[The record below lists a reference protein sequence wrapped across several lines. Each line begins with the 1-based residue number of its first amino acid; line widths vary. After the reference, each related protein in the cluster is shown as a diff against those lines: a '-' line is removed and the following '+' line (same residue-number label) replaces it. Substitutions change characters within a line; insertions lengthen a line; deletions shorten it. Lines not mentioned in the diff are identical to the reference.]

1 MSDYFYTEEEQ
12 KRNTVL
18 IHQNDTLQS
27 ISFDNPNL
35 NDCIG
40 ETEQLLISL
49 GHESEVNDA
58 KEASKVVV
66 ETWNLVIP
74 SWEDL
79 CKEAEDAIQGK
90 ASLISLFTD
99 EELRNNKE
107 YIRKLNADFNAI
119 HDLDKMDITICA
131 LAGIIS
137 AAIDILLVGIPGPSS
152 TGVSAGSL
160 SNHIRK
166 YFENKFPPSE
176 MEKLGGK
183 SFVKTPYDA
192 QDNRNTTINVE
203 GLSSYYHR
211 LLSLGHDPLLGWIV
225 GVIDI
230 MKGQMTTI
238 DKRGKIIVQVIE
250 NYSDRKESNIFTA
263 LSKQFLHLK
272 SDLTT
277 SMGLPAPLMGLFNL
291 FQFGNIGKENQTIAE
306 IVQGM
311 YYEGYDFIQFCSSSI
326 PVMFTEVAVRISW
339 AIRRIKNGYNIKE
352 SIPVSLNRDKHP
364 KLASMLFLA
373 HSAASAI
380 NAGKVAFT
388 KNPMAINYP
397 QWLAFSRYAFKQLKW
412 WLWEKEIK
420 RDKYVMELIDKEGN
434 DILSIIDKGFNMFQ
448 PQLLS
453 SDSVL
458 LIN

>member
-1 MSDYFYTEEEQ
+1 MNDYSYTKDEQ
-12 KRNTVL
+12 ERNKILV
-18 IHQNDTLQS
+18 HQKETIQG
-27 ISFDNPNL
+27 ISFDNPETES
-35 NDCIG
+35 CI
-40 ETEQLLISL
+40 EESEQLLDSL
-49 GHESEVNDA
+49 GYGSEVEEA
-58 KEASKVVV
+58 KEASKYAV

-79 CKEAEDAIQGK
+79 CKEAESAINGEM
-90 ASLISLFTD
+90 SLTSLFTE
-99 EELRNNKE
+99 EELRDNKE
-107 YIRKLNADFNAI
+107 YVQKLNADFNAI
-119 HDLDKMDITICA
+119 HNLDKIDITICA
-131 LAGIIS
+131 IAGILS
-137 AAIDILLVGIPGPSS
+137 AAIDILFVGIPGPSPQ
-152 TGVSAGSL
+152 GVSAGSL

-166 YFENKFPPSE
+166 YFENKFPPDE

-238 DKRGKIIVQVIE
+238 DKNGKIIVQVIE

-339 AIRRIKNGYNIKE
+339 AIRRIKNGYSIKE

-420 RDKYVMELIDKEGN
+420 RDKYVMDLIDKEGN
-434 DILSIIDKGFNMFQ
+434 DILSIIDKEFNMFK